1 MPKKISP
8 WLESAQQLAKPTAG
22 CDPQIAM
29 AIKAFLE
36 RWGPYSIESR
46 RYSIFRLMH
55 DLIDPVWTDLCQK
68 FSVDCELLDHVWE
81 RYQWPRNFMPYGRPE
96 ERERNVKHA
105 LEQEKRVSAPCGGK
119 INGRYI
125 LSALARYHGF
135 DALDRFL
142 QELYRACHNRED
154 FLKPTL
160 GGSIDSLRNLTILC
174 RDKRS
179 KMKSTQ
185 GGAVNFR
192 RDRLFTV
199 CRLCG
204 QKTEI
209 SSYLN
214 VNVPWSKEGV
224 APKEQD
230 RLSTQYCSLH
240 RPKERYAENV
250 VRASYRTAKR
260 NQKKFQQEL
269 SRLHHQCWGWLTRKP
284 QANAGN
290 AHVDMFIYLLVDYH
304 KLGLDDEHDATD
316 DLDQKRLR
324 DEARNL
330 CDQKISDRKKEIVAL
345 LALGN
350 NQSSVASQLGIT
362 RSAVTQLLRS
372 IPKEYRL
379 DILAPIS
386 KTPSFSTKFIY

>member
-1 MPKKISP
+1 MPKKISE
-8 WLESAQQLAKPTAG
+8 WQESVQRFAKPAPG
-22 CDPQIAM
+22 CSPQIAM
-29 AIKAFLE
+29 AIKTFVE
-36 RWGPYSIESR
+36 KWGPYSVESR

-55 DLIDPVWTDLCQK
+55 DLIDPAWADLCK
-68 FSVDCELLDHVWE
+68 FFFVDCKLLDHAWE
-81 RYQWPRNFMPYGRPE
+81 RYQWPEKFMPYGRLDE
-96 ERERNVKHA
+96 HDKNIKYAV
-105 LEQEKRVSAPCGGK
+105 EQNKRASIPCRGT

-125 LSALARYHGF
+125 LSDIARYHGF

-142 QELYRACHNRED
+142 QELYRACHNQEG

-160 GGSIDSLRNLTILC
+160 GASIDSLRNLAMLC

-179 KMKSTQ
+179 KMKSAQ
-185 GGAVNFR
+185 KGAVNFQ
-192 RDRLFTV
+192 RDRFFTV

-204 QKTEI
+204 QETEI
-209 SSYLN
+209 SSCLN
-214 VNVPWSKEGV
+214 GNISCSKDDI

-284 QANAGN
+284 QANSGN
-290 AHVDMFIYLLVDYH
+290 VYVDVFIHLLINYH
-304 KLGLDDEHDATD
+304 RLGLDDEHDATND
-316 DLDQKRLR
+316 IDQKRLR

-330 CDQKISDRKKEIVAL
+330 LDQKISDRKKEIVAL

-350 NQSSVASQLGIT
+350 NQSSIANQLGIT
-362 RSAVTQLLRS
+362 RSAVSQLLRS

-379 DILAPIS
+379 DILLLSPPVESANH
-386 KTPSFSTKFIY
+386 TGR